1 MACSTPYYM
10 NWQTISSAGEYAGT
24 FSGSAGCRSIASTTN
39 IVAQWQLDN
48 NTTDSSPSG
57 TNHGTLSGGAT
68 YSNSIKK
75 YGTHALEFDGTDDHF
90 DAGSS
95 LLNSL
100 SAFSVVGWV
109 YVDDRPGSG
118 QVSFWGQNDLME
130 MGFNNS
136 GLSRDVCVWV
146 NGGSEQC
153 SSSELALDTWYQI
166 VITMS
171 QTNGTRLYVNGTQ
184 VANTSI
190 STVGRT
196 SGYTFKIGAGVWG
209 GGIRSQSRRLR

>member
-1 MACSTPYYM
+1 
-10 NWQTISSAGEYAGT
+10 
-24 FSGSAGCRSIASTTN
+24 
-39 IVAQWQLDN
+39 
-48 NTTDSSPSG
+48 
-57 TNHGTLSGGAT
+57 
-68 YSNSIKK
+68 
-75 YGTHALEFDGTDDHF
+75 
-90 DAGSS
+90 
-95 LLNSL
+95 
-100 SAFSVVGWV
+100 
-109 YVDDRPGSG
+109 
-118 QVSFWGQNDLME
+118 ME

-171 QTNGTRLYVNGTQ
+171 QTNGTRLYVNGSQ

-190 STVGRT
+190 STVGST

-209 GGIRSQSRRLR
+209 ASGANLDGFVDDVMIYSRELSSTEVAQLYGN